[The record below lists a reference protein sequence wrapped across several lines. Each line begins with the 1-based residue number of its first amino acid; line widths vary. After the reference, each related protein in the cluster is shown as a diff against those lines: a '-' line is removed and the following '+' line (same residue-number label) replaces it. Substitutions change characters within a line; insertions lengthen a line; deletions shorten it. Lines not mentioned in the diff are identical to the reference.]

1 MRAAVITALTGP
13 DAVEVQERPEPVP
26 ESHQVLIDVEYAG
39 VTFPDVLQTRGLYQ
53 RRPDVPFSPGWEVSG
68 VVRADAGGFRAGE
81 PVAAMPVTGGLAE
94 TVAVDRH
101 MVFPLP
107 DGLPFDKAAVLP
119 LNYLTAHFALTRRAR
134 LVQGETVL
142 VHGAAGGLGTAACQL
157 AAAWGARVIAVVSTA
172 GKGEVARAAGA
183 QDVVPV
189 DGFRDE
195 VRRLTGGR
203 GVDVVVD
210 PVGGARFT
218 DSLRSLAREGRLL
231 VLGFTGG
238 EIPTVKVNRLLLTN
252 TTVMGVASQ
261 EFWLDEP
268 EYAGRQW
275 RDLMPLMRSGA
286 IDPPIGSVF
295 ALDDAAAAIRSLD
308 ERRAA
313 GRVLIRVRQVTPER
327 PPALWSGLGS

>member
-1 MRAAVITALTGP
+1 MRAVMITGLTGP
-13 DAVEVQERPEPVP
+13 DAVEVQERPEPVA

-53 RRPDVPFSPGWEVSG
+53 RRPDVPFTPGWEVSG
-68 VVRADAGGFRAGE
+68 VVRADAGGFRAGDR
-81 PVAAMPVTGGLAE
+81 VAAMPVTGGFAE
-94 TVAVDRH
+94 SVAVDGH
-101 MVFPLP
+101 LVFPLP
-107 DGLPFDKAAVLP
+107 DGLPFDKAAALP
-119 LNYLTAHFALTRRAR
+119 LNYLTAHFALTRRAQ
-134 LVQGETVL
+134 LKTGETVL

-157 AAAWGARVIAVVSTA
+157 AAAYGARVVAVVSTPE
-172 GKGEVARAAGA
+172 KGDVARAAGA
-183 QDVVPV
+183 RDVVPV

-210 PVGGARFT
+210 PVGGDRFT

-252 TTVMGVASQ
+252 TSVLGVASA
-261 EFWLDEP
+261 EFWSDEP
-268 EYAGRQW
+268 DYPGRQW
-275 RDLMPLMRSGA
+275 RDLVPLIESGA

-295 ALDDAAAAIRSLD
+295 ALEDAAAAIRELD
-308 ERRAA
+308 VRRAA
-313 GRVLIRVRQVTPER
+313 GRVLIRTC
-327 PPALWSGLGS
+327 

>member
-53 RRPDVPFSPGWEVSG
+53 RRPDVPFTPGWEVSG
-68 VVRADAGGFRAGE
+68 VVRADAGGFRAGDR
-81 PVAAMPVTGGLAE
+81 VAAMPITGGLAE
-94 TVAVDRH
+94 SVAVDGH

-107 DGLPFDKAAVLP
+107 DGLPFDKAAALP
-119 LNYLTAHFALTRRAR
+119 LNYLTAHFALTRRAQ
-134 LVQGETVL
+134 LKKGESVL

-157 AAAWGARVIAVVSTA
+157 ASAYGARVVAVVSTPE
-172 GKGEVARAAGA
+172 KGEVARAAGA
-183 QDVVPV
+183 HDVVPV
-189 DGFRDE
+189 DGFRDG
-195 VRRLTGGR
+195 VHRLTEGR
-203 GVDVVVD
+203 GVDVIVD
-210 PVGGARFT
+210 PVGGDRFT

-252 TTVMGVASQ
+252 TSVLGVASA
-261 EFWLDEP
+261 EFWSDEP
-268 EYAGRQW
+268 DYPGRQW
-275 RDLMPLMRSGA
+275 RDLVPLIESGA
-286 IDPPIGSVF
+286 IDPPIGPLF
-295 ALDDAAAAIRSLD
+295 PLEDAAAAIRELD

-313 GRVLIRVRQVTPER
+313 GRVLIRTR
-327 PPALWSGLGS
+327 